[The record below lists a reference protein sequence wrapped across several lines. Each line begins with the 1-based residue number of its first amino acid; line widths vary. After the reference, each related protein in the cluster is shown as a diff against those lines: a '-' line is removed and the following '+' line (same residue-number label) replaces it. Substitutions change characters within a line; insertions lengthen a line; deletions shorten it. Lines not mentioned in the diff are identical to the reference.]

1 MQEKKAESCLGA
13 FFNEGVAKAVAT
25 GKTNGSKYGFQS
37 WVFPVNGKDAMVMQG
52 HGGQFIV
59 LDETTDTVLLT
70 ISLNENYKVGN
81 LFSNIHKFAE
91 KLN

>member
-1 MQEKKAESCLGA
+1 
-13 FFNEGVAKAVAT
+13 
-25 GKTNGSKYGFQS
+25 
-37 WVFPVNGKDAMVMQG
+37 MQG

-70 ISLNENYKVGN
+70 ISLNENYKAEN
-81 LFSNIHKFAE
+81 LFNNIHKFAE